1 MSGSE
6 VLAGKKLTG
15 PNFDM
20 VFVTAAELPLIAGLQ
35 ASQVFEPAIY
45 MAKRGY
51 DVTWFSA
58 VPLLSYLK
66 DIVLRTGKIRAV
78 QERCVG
84 EGIHFKYVVTPL
96 TIGSPWTFMIRHS
109 VLRWAAKK
117 LSNHLQLLEGRKA
130 IFHARS
136 YYAAHLAC
144 EIKSQAKLEGVWRVS
159 FDMRSVLPEEFPLT
173 QGWLGKACFG
183 FAKQWEHELLEKS
196 DVSFLPLNYARD
208 RMQKESGHAVVFA
221 PIQGFDREASWIV
234 DFDQR
239 WANKY
244 IGYAGSIGSWHDP
257 VLLQEILHGIPKA
270 HPKLAMSPHPQ
281 LEGLE
286 CKTYKH
292 HEMTGYYDSLLALV
306 IPGRKD
312 FESYFVSF
320 KMRCNF
326 FTTKAAEA
334 LSRGV
339 PIIVSSQLTE
349 LADFVRQ
356 HECGAIYDPNKH
368 RIIYPEG
375 DWLEDKFGWLKLT
388 ENAKRVGELF
398 TRSSVM
404 KLYLSNWDALFEA
417 PSGVTN

>member
-1 MSGSE
+1 MSEFVKFASVE
-6 VLAGKKLTG
+6 LTKS
-15 PNFDM
+15 NYDL
-20 VFVTAAELPLIAGLQ
+20 VFVTAAELSLIAGLQ
-35 ASQVFEPAIY
+35 ASQVFEPAVY
-45 MAKRGY
+45 MAKQGH
-51 DVTWFSA
+51 DVTWLSA
-58 VPLLSYLK
+58 VPLFSYLK
-66 DIVLRTGKIRAV
+66 DTVLRTGKIRAV
-78 QERCVG
+78 QDRCAS

-96 TIGSPWTFMIRHS
+96 TIGSPWAFMIRDL

-117 LSNHLQLLEGRKA
+117 LLNHLQLLEGRKI

-144 EIKSQAKLEGVWRVS
+144 EIKSKARLEDIWRVS

-183 FAKQWEHELLEKS
+183 FAKQWEHELLGES

-208 RMQKESGHAVVFA
+208 RMQKESGHAVIFA
-221 PIQGFDREASWIV
+221 PIQGFDREASWTV

-239 WANKY
+239 WSNRY
-244 IGYAGSIGSWHDP
+244 IGYAGSLGAWHDP
-257 VLLQEILHGIPKA
+257 TLLLEILQGIPNA

-281 LEGLE
+281 LEGLD
-286 CKTYKH
+286 CTMYKH

-312 FESYFVSF
+312 FEEYFVSF

-339 PIIVSSQLTE
+339 PLIVSSELTE

-356 HECGAIYDPNKH
+356 HGCGAIYDPNIH
-368 RIIYPEG
+368 HIIYPAGE
-375 DWLEDKFGWLKLT
+375 WLENKNEWYRLT
-388 ENAKRVGELF
+388 ENAMQVGEQF

-404 KLYLSNWDALFEA
+404 QLYLSKWNALFETPA
-417 PSGVTN
+417 GDTN